1 MEVIMK
7 TLKQAKYDLV
17 IENIKNLILEK
28 GINTLTIT
36 DIAKEI
42 GIGEA
47 TIYRYFNTKVNLAI
61 EIGIKLWEEIYQTLK
76 NQPKQA
82 SGYENIAQFFNYF
95 NFGFSNNRS
104 VFKFLQQFDNLMLT
118 EKVDKVLLSRYD
130 DVLQQIKVIYDE
142 YFKMGLDDNT
152 IKVLDKDAFYYTT
165 THMLLGICYR
175 AANQSQILKSDELI
189 NDSTQINMAIEICLN
204 YIRRK

>member
-1 MEVIMK
+1 
-7 TLKQAKYDLV
+7 
-17 IENIKNLILEK
+17 
-28 GINTLTIT
+28 
-36 DIAKEI
+36 
-42 GIGEA
+42 
-47 TIYRYFNTKVNLAI
+47 
-61 EIGIKLWEEIYQTLK
+61 
-76 NQPKQA
+76 
-82 SGYENIAQFFNYF
+82 
-95 NFGFSNNRS
+95 
-104 VFKFLQQFDNLMLT
+104 MLT
-118 EKVDKVLLSRYD
+118 EKVDKELLNRYD

-142 YFKMGLDDNT
+142 YFEMGLKDNT

>member
-1 MEVIMK
+1 MK
-7 TLKQAKYDLV
+7 HRP
-17 IENIKNLILEK
+17 IL
-28 GINTLTIT
+28 
-36 DIAKEI
+36 
-42 GIGEA
+42 
-47 TIYRYFNTKVNLAI
+47 
-61 EIGIKLWEEIYQTLK
+61 
-76 NQPKQA
+76 
-82 SGYENIAQFFNYF
+82 NYF

-118 EKVDKVLLSRYD
+118 EKVDKELLSRYD

-152 IKVLDKDAFYYTT
+152 IKVLGKDAFYYTT

-189 NDSTQINMAIEICLN
+189 NVQN
-204 YIRRK
+204 